1 MVELLVLFIKV
12 GFVLNLALVLGSLCT
27 WLERK
32 GSALIQDRVGAN
44 RAGAFVVSDNRFVNT
59 LLVPVRVMGWLGVI
73 NTLMCDSLKGLWKED
88 FIPEGASK
96 FLHALAPIVAV
107 LPIILAFAVLP
118 LAPDFYAWG
127 YLIHP
132 RVAPIDAGLLF
143 VLAMGS
149 VAVYGIAIAGW
160 TGNNK
165 FSLLGSLRAVAQMI
179 SYELPMGMVFVA
191 LIVVYGT
198 LDVYAMV
205 EGQQQLLWGVVPKWG
220 IVMQPVGFV
229 ILLLAGM
236 AETKRGPFDLPEAES
251 ELTAGYFTEY
261 SGMKFLLFWLG
272 EFCEIALFALLLALL
287 FFGGWDIPWVTL
299 PKGVWWAALVGHL
312 VLMAKVVF
320 FCLLQIVIRWTLPRF
335 RYDQLM
341 NLGWKMLLPVSIAN
355 LVVTA
360 IAKVML

>member
-44 RAGAFVVSDNRFVNT
+44 RAGAFVVSDNRVVNAM
-59 LLVPVRVMGWLGVI
+59 LAPVRMMGWLGVI
-73 NTLMCDSLKGLWKED
+73 NTLLCDSVKGLWKED
-88 FIPEGASK
+88 FVPEGASK

-198 LDVYAMV
+198 LDVYSIV
-205 EGQQQLLWGVVPKWG
+205 EEQRELLWGVVPKWG

-320 FCLLQIVIRWTLPRF
+320 FCVLQIVIRWTLPRF